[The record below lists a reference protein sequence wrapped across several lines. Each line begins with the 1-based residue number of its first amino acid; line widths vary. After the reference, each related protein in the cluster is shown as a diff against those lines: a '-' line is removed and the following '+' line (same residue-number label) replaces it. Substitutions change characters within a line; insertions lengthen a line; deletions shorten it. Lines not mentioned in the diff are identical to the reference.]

1 MEVKIDPSRMNVVM
15 IGRALGVVAILVTL
29 VTSLYWW
36 IESGFGIFLNTLNN
50 GLGIGFLVLVAA
62 EILNA
67 VLPPNRQASGGGSD
81 ESE

>member
-1 MEVKIDPSRMNVVM
+1 MEVKIDPSRLDVVM

-29 VTSLYWW
+29 ATGLYWW
-36 IESGFGIFLNTLNN
+36 IEGGFGIFLNTLNN

-67 VLPPNRQASGGGSD
+67 VLPRNRQGAGGD
-81 ESE
+81 SE

>member
-1 MEVKIDPSRMNVVM
+1 MEVKIDPSRMDVVM

-36 IESGFGIFLNTLNN
+36 IESGFGIFLSTLNN

-67 VLPPNRQASGGGSD
+67 VLPRNRQASGGGSD

>member
-1 MEVKIDPSRMNVVM
+1 MEVKIDSSRLDVVL
-15 IGRALGVVAILVTL
+15 IGRVLGVVAILVTL

-50 GLGIGFLVLVAA
+50 GLGIGFLILVAA

-67 VLPPNRQASGGGSD
+67 VLPRNRQASGGGD

>member
-15 IGRALGVVAILVTL
+15 IGRVLGAVAILVTL

-67 VLPPNRQASGGGSD
+67 VLPGNRQASGGSSD

>member
-15 IGRALGVVAILVTL
+15 IGRVLGAVAILVTL

-36 IESGFGIFLNTLNN
+36 IEGGFGIFLNTLNN

-67 VLPPNRQASGGGSD
+67 VLPGNRQVSGGSSD

>member
-15 IGRALGVVAILVTL
+15 IGRVLGVVAILVTL

-67 VLPPNRQASGGGSD
+67 VLPRNRQASGGGSD